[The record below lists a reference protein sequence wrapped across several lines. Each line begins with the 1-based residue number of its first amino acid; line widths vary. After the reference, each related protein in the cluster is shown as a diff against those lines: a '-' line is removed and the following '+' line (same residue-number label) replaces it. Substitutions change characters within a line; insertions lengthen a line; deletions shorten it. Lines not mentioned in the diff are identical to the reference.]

1 MKGLSPKCVDTILS
15 SWRSGTKS
23 CYTKYLNQ
31 WTTYASA
38 KNVDPS
44 SPPDAIA
51 LAFLQGLYENGESY
65 GQINTACSAMST
77 IIDTPS
83 NISFGKLPLVKR
95 FKKGVYQSKPTFP
108 RYNFVWDVNK
118 VFNFFRQLPEVAK
131 LSLKLLSLKLAML
144 LMLLSGGQRSQ
155 TIHCLQREDIHII
168 DETTLYIPVMAKI
181 KQTKPGMHMKPLKF
195 KAYVD
200 KKLCVLAH
208 LTEYISRTEKLVR
221 NEPNLFIS
229 YIKPHKAVTKDTI
242 ARWCKCTLAL
252 SGIDISKYSTHSS
265 RSAASSKAKEKGIA
279 VNQIIDSAGWS
290 NEQTFAK
297 FYERPIESD
306 NILNEMIN

>member
-1 MKGLSPKCVDTILS
+1 MQS
-15 SWRSGTKS
+15 
-23 CYTKYLNQ
+23 
-31 WTTYASA
+31 
-38 KNVDPS
+38 
-44 SPPDAIA
+44 
-51 LAFLQGLYENGESY
+51 LYENGESY
-65 GQINTACSAMST
+65 NQINTACSAMST
-77 IIDTPS
+77 MIDTPS

-155 TIHCLQREDIHII
+155 TIHCLQRQDIHVI
-168 DETTLYIPVMAKI
+168 DETTLYIPIMAKI

-195 KAYVD
+195 KAYSD
-200 KKLCVLAH
+200 KKLCVLTH
-208 LTEYISRTEKLVR
+208 LSEYISRTEKLVR

-242 ARWCKCTLAL
+242 ARWCKCTLLL

-265 RSAASSKAKEKGIA
+265 RSAASSKAKEKGIP
-279 VNQIIDSAGWS
+279 VDRAGWS
-290 NEQTFAK
+290 NEKTFAT
-297 FYERPIESD
+297 FYQRPIESESMHE
-306 NILNEMIN
+306 IIN